1 MTTVRLVARIT
12 ACLIILSIFLTG
24 CQEKKA
30 SDPVLLEQAQRAFAE
45 GRHEEGLATMRE
57 MVDRNPGDP
66 ETQRIYGEAL
76 IAAGQ
81 PSLAV
86 WPLVQA
92 MKDPDQA
99 IAAGLMLARAQLAGG
114 SGADAIATATQVIT
128 IDSENPVAY
137 LLRARAHLAEKM
149 EEETIADLDSALER
163 GIEDDS
169 IELVRLYALFG
180 MGKIEEAEVLLDVL
194 HDQAVAEIES
204 NPARAAALC
213 GATATF
219 ALESGDAELAE
230 TRFEE
235 CLADEGL
242 RNRLLV
248 DSAVKFYDDRQMFD
262 RATDIFLRRFDAEET
277 NLVARVAYAERLRRT
292 GKKNEAEALLLSAA
306 EEQPAAWSAL
316 VDFYMRSER
325 FEEALAALDKAIAAN
340 PNPPDSWMMSRADFQ
355 IILGRFEEAKLSLD
369 DVEIDVH
376 RAVIEGRLLLA
387 KGELP
392 AAAAKLEEAVRMW
405 PDNPDVRYLAGNAY
419 ERLGDWAKAIS
430 HFREAARMKTPHIPS
445 SRSLAEI
452 QEAVGD
458 REGRAFVLQ
467 RLLELNPNDA
477 DAIEGLLDQWRVT
490 GSRDLAQQM
499 FARLSAIRG
508 MQGRAL
514 ANVAEAKA
522 RAKGPEAGLSV
533 VAESGADLSL
543 PAFEEALEVKVKY
556 LVALGRRD
564 EAIDSLSELI
574 KKQPGRSV
582 LFSMRGAL
590 RNEAGDEK
598 GARADLTHALD
609 ADPSSV
615 KTLLSLADLQQGSG
629 EPAGARATLL
639 KAVSLEEGLTNHAA
653 SAALALARFEF
664 DAGEHE
670 SARARLRGVL
680 DGSPR
685 NGAAASAL
693 MNSLLVQADLS
704 NPSNELVDVAR
715 RASFFSRNPRAREL
729 SARFASLDRD

>member
-1 MTTVRLVARIT
+1 
-12 ACLIILSIFLTG
+12 
-24 CQEKKA
+24 
-30 SDPVLLEQAQRAFAE
+30 
-45 GRHEEGLATMRE
+45 
-57 MVDRNPGDP
+57 
-66 ETQRIYGEAL
+66 
-76 IAAGQ
+76 
-81 PSLAV
+81 
-86 WPLVQA
+86 
-92 MKDPDQA
+92 
-99 IAAGLMLARAQLAGG
+99 
-114 SGADAIATATQVIT
+114 
-128 IDSENPVAY
+128 
-137 LLRARAHLAEKM
+137 
-149 EEETIADLDSALER
+149 
-163 GIEDDS
+163 
-169 IELVRLYALFG
+169 
-180 MGKIEEAEVLLDVL
+180 
-194 HDQAVAEIES
+194 
-204 NPARAAALC
+204 
-213 GATATF
+213 
-219 ALESGDAELAE
+219 
-230 TRFEE
+230 
-235 CLADEGL
+235 
-242 RNRLLV
+242 
-248 DSAVKFYDDRQMFD
+248 
-262 RATDIFLRRFDAEET
+262 
-277 NLVARVAYAERLRRT
+277 
-292 GKKNEAEALLLSAA
+292 
-306 EEQPAAWSAL
+306 
-316 VDFYMRSER
+316 MRSER

-355 IILGRFEEAKLSLD
+355 IILGRFEEAKSSLD

-430 HFREAARMKTPHIPS
+430 HFREAARMKSPHVPS

-477 DAIEGLLDQWRVT
+477 DAIEGLLDQWRAT

-514 ANVAEAKA
+514 ANVAEARA
-522 RAKGPEAGLSV
+522 RTNGPEAGLSV

-543 PAFEEALEVKVKY
+543 SVFEEALEVKVKY

-564 EAIDSLSELI
+564 EAINSLSELI

-590 RNEAGDEK
+590 RNAAGDEK

-609 ADPSSV
+609 ADPGSV

-664 DAGEHE
+664 DADEHE
-670 SARARLRGVL
+670 SARERLRGVL